1 MINVVVSI
9 EKARQRRV
17 SEDGDGGDGGD
28 GVGELLRD
36 AGAETQQHTP
46 SSIEKALADL
56 VGWLLHRP

>member
-1 MINVVVSI
+1 MINVVVSS

-17 SEDGDGGDGGD
+17 SEAGDGGD
-28 GVGELLRD
+28 GVGELPRD

-56 VGWLLHRP
+56 VGWLLNRP